1 MTDREDLIAALEPLV
16 RRVRTDVTAK
26 KGPNGQTWTREEL
39 TQELL
44 LRHVNGGPA
53 RGVCPIKAGESTT
66 MVGLLDLDSHK
77 GESTWQEMAD
87 TASQVL
93 DELARRGLHA
103 VPFRSSGGKGVH
115 LYVLWDEPQ
124 DARSV
129 RHALREAIG
138 ALGFKHGTGGV
149 KAKHIEVFP
158 KQDHVPEDGF
168 GNQFVLPLAG
178 ASEPLNPLDLEPM
191 GKDAAVGMHWPSSEP
206 VAFVEPPN
214 NNININSA
222 QTVFEDLKQ
231 LERAL
236 WSIPNDIDDRDEW
249 FRLMCA
255 FKEGGGDKEV
265 ARAWTMQHPSYRDE
279 AFEGPWESITIGKE
293 DGTPV
298 DYLIRVA
305 ESHGWNELK
314 IAEFENIED
323 VSSTHAPAP
332 TAGPLRFQVLPA
344 NEFANQAPPRWIIKH
359 VLPQAELVVLY
370 GASGSGK
377 SFMALDMAGAIA
389 RGTTWRGKKV
399 RQGKVVYIAAE
410 GAGGFRNR
418 MQAYAQH
425 NQVDLAELNI
435 GVIHAAP
442 NLLEAQDAKDV
453 ITAIKASGGADVV
466 IIDTFAQTTPGAN
479 ENAGEDMGKALG
491 HCKRIHA
498 ATGAVVV
505 LVHHSGKDASKGARG
520 WSGLRAAAD
529 AELEVVRV
537 TDRARMLRLS
547 KQKDGEDELSWGFE
561 LDVVQIGVD
570 EDIEPI
576 TSCVV
581 AEAAVPAG
589 GGPTK
594 PLSKNQKI
602 VAEVMSEIAESQT
615 AGIEVGF
622 VVTEVAKRMMVR
634 DGVDADQK
642 GNFKSR
648 ARTAL
653 NALCNGEDALYE
665 LDLET
670 NTVEIL

>member
-1 MTDREDLIAALEPLV
+1 MSDREDLVAALEPLV

-39 TQELL
+39 THELL

-53 RGVCPIKAGESTT
+53 RGVCPIKGGESTT

-77 GESTWQEMAD
+77 GETTWQEMAD
-87 TASQVL
+87 IAGQVL
-93 DELARRGLHA
+93 DELARRGMHA
-103 VPFRSSGGKGVH
+103 VPFRSSGGKGIH

-129 RHALREAIG
+129 RHALRDAIG

-158 KQDHVPEDGF
+158 KQDNVPADGF

-178 ASEPLNPLDLEPM
+178 ASEPLNPLDMEPM
-191 GKDAAVGMHWPSSEP
+191 GKDAAVDVRWPSSEP
-206 VAFVEPPN
+206 VAFVEPTN
-214 NNININSA
+214 DINKS
-222 QTVFEDLKQ
+222 QVVVEDLKQ

-236 WSIPNDIDDRDEW
+236 WAIPNDIDDRDEW

-265 ARAWTMQHPSYRDE
+265 ARSWTMQHPSYRDD
-279 AFEGPWESITIGKE
+279 AFDGPWESITIGKE

-314 IAEFENIED
+314 IAEFENLEPE
-323 VSSTHAPAP
+323 TTP
-332 TAGPLRFQVLPA
+332 TEKPGALRFQVLAA

-389 RGTTWRGKKV
+389 RGTAWRGKKV
-399 RQGKVVYIAAE
+399 RQGRVVYIAAE

-425 NQVDLAELNI
+425 NQIDLADLNI

-453 ITAIKASGGADVV
+453 TTAIKASGGADVV
-466 IIDTFAQTTPGAN
+466 VIDTFAQTTPGAN

-537 TDRARMLRLS
+537 TDKARMLRLS

-561 LDVVQIGVD
+561 LDVVKIGVD
-570 EDIEPI
+570 EDLEPI

-581 AEAAVPAG
+581 AETAVPVG
-589 GGPTK
+589 GKASSK
-594 PLSKNQKI
+594 PLGQVEQLISDVIQEF
-602 VAEVMSEIAESQT
+602 AEAQT
-615 AGIEVGF
+615 TGIE
-622 VVTEVAKRMMVR
+622 TEAVIREAVSRMEKPAGDDSRRSRVR
-634 DGVDADQK
+634 RALKKMLKDEDCAYFEEDDGTLSI
-642 GNFKSR
+642 G
-648 ARTAL
+648 
-653 NALCNGEDALYE
+653 
-665 LDLET
+665 
-670 NTVEIL
+670 